1 MSEGRSVVLSGDKR
15 DRGCVFKRVARDRP
29 VRLYLT
35 GQLVKYEGKKNG
47 GDHISMLCKRESNLN
62 LLVWLC

>member
-35 GQLVKYEGKKNG
+35 GQLVKYEGKKWRRPYF
-47 GDHISMLCKRESNLN
+47 DVLQAPSRT
-62 LLVWLC
+62 